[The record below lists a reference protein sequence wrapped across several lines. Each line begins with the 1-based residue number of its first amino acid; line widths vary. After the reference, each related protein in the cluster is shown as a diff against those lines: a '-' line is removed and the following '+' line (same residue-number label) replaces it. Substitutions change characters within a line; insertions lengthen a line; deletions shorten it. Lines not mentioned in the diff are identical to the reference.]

1 MVDKKGNILNKVY
14 QALSQE
20 PHLFIIE
27 KDDDETKRVVENA
40 LKDEGLWGL
49 IRKEET
55 KNIIIYYIDKSKL
68 IKLCSY
74 ESCSNIE
81 NSVEFE
87 VCIQKC
93 VDSKIEN
100 IIKKKVG

>member
-1 MVDKKGNILNKVY
+1 MVDEKSGILNRIY

-20 PHLFIIE
+20 PYLFIIE
-27 KDDDETKRVVENA
+27 KDDNETKRVIENT

-55 KNIIIYYIDKSKL
+55 KTLIIYYIDKSKL
-68 IKLCSY
+68 VKLCSY

-87 VCIQKC
+87 VCVQKC